1 MKSQFQQEFH
11 IFVECSGGGFRLV
24 QCAFPFITRHRA
36 FKNKL
41 SLRGLKSYM
50 QQNIAQR
57 REGKLFKRGV
67 TL

>member
-11 IFVECSGGGFRLV
+11 IFVEYSGGGFRLV
-24 QCAFPFITRHRA
+24 QCSFPFITRHRA

-50 QQNIAQR
+50 QQNIAQ
-57 REGKLFKRGV
+57 GRGEAV
-67 TL
+67 